1 MRPGVR
7 YRPWVRR
14 AVRLAGRGWRAARDV
29 VFPPRCAFCE
39 AGLGEVSDEFRLC
52 EDCRCLLAPKRW
64 PCCPRCGASGY
75 FPEGALPAGAEFR
88 CELCEGL
95 SLKFETVIPLG
106 GYEGELRSAVLRM
119 KRPSGEPLSA
129 AIGHV
134 LGRQRRRELL
144 RFEPDLVMPIPMFWA
159 RRLRRGTN
167 SPEILA
173 ESVASLLRLSPCVG
187 VLVRRRNTLPQA
199 DLPPRERFRNVRGAF
214 GLKPGYNFSGL
225 RVLLVDDILTTGATC
240 SEAARTLREAGAA
253 AVAAAVVARAQ
264 GAEAS

>member
-1 MRPGVR
+1 M
-7 YRPWVRR
+7 
-14 AVRLAGRGWRAARDV
+14 
-29 VFPPRCAFCE
+29 
-39 AGLGEVSDEFRLC
+39 
-52 EDCRCLLAPKRW
+52 
-64 PCCPRCGASGY
+64 
-75 FPEGALPAGAEFR
+75 PEGAEFR

-106 GYEGELRSAVLRM
+106 RYEGELRSAVLRM
-119 KRPSGEPLSA
+119 KRPSGEALSA
-129 AIGHV
+129 AMGHV
-134 LGRQRRRELL
+134 LGRRRRRELL
-144 RFEPDLVMPIPMFWA
+144 RFEPDLVVPIPMFWA

-173 ESVASLLRLSPCVG
+173 ESVASLLRRSPCVG
-187 VLVRRRNTLPQA
+187 VLVRRRNTVPQA

-240 SEAARTLREAGAA
+240 SEAARTLREGGAT

-264 GAEAS
+264 GADTA